1 MAEKLV
7 DEKVS
12 CWVAER
18 ASLMDG
24 VKAVEMDASMVA

>member
-18 ASLMDG
+18 ASLMDC
-24 VKAVEMDASMVA
+24 VKVVQMDASTVA